1 MKKFSLS
8 LCLTLTALS
17 LLCACGDASGKQ
29 TPSGSNDETTA
40 PVTAAESESTRP
52 ACKLPDSLDFGGEVF
67 KTLTFTWQGYRY
79 YFFADETNGD
89 VMNDAVYAR
98 TAAIEEKL
106 NVDLQHNLLNDTTTP
121 AIANEI
127 KPLIMAGDDVYQ
139 QILFHCID
147 SIAAFSSGGMLYN
160 LDTLPHID
168 TDAEWWNKEQ
178 MDTLRL
184 GQNTYFAVND
194 YMLPAPYIVF
204 FSKDMVNNLDL
215 ENPYQL
221 VYDGAWTLD
230 KFTEMVRSV
239 VADLDGNG
247 KMEEEYDRYGVT
259 ATEISKYVSFVTG
272 AEQYITEKGSD
283 GHVTLAMNTEKMQ
296 SLMER
301 FSDLAKLDA
310 FHIPVAEHE
319 GYHITLDTGRLLF
332 DLEALTWA
340 ENMRDYTVDFGFLPY
355 PKYDEAQKSYRSLDW
370 GGLMGI
376 PVTISNPDMVG
387 AVLELQAY
395 ESANDVIPTYYDT
408 VLTGKL
414 ARDEDASKMLDIVF
428 DTICYEPGGNYF
440 GFSAGFNDL
449 FFSLPNQAIKAKS
462 ADFAS
467 FYKRA
472 EKSALRTINNFYE
485 ALEVAEAE

>member
-1 MKKFSLS
+1 MKKWSLS
-8 LCLTLTALS
+8 LCLTLTALAM
-17 LLCACGDASGKQ
+17 LCACGDAQIVQESPDNG
-29 TPSGSNDETTA
+29 TDTTA
-40 PVTAAESESTRP
+40 SVTEAASESTRP
-52 ACKLPDSLDFGGEVF
+52 ACKLPDSLDFGGDVF

-79 YFFADETNGD
+79 YFFADEANGD
-89 VMNDAVYAR
+89 VMNDAIYAR
-98 TAAIEEKL
+98 TVAIEEKL
-106 NVDLQHNLLNDTTTP
+106 NVDLQYNRINDIQTY
-121 AIANEI
+121 AISNEI

-147 SIAAFSSGGMLYN
+147 SISAFSSTGLLYN

-168 TDAEWWNKEQ
+168 TEAEWWNKEQ

-194 YMLPAPYIVF
+194 YMLPTPYIVF

-221 VYDGAWTLD
+221 VYDGKWTLD

-283 GHVTLAMNTEKMQ
+283 GHIALAMNTEKMQ

-310 FHIPVAEHE
+310 FHLPVAQHE
-319 GYHITLDTGRLLF
+319 GYHVTLDTGRLLF
-332 DLEALTWA
+332 DLEDLTWA

-355 PKYDEAQKSYRSLDW
+355 PKYDEAQKTYRSLDW

-376 PVTISNPDMVG
+376 PVTITNPEMVG

-395 ESANDVIPTYYDT
+395 ESANDVIPTYYDV

-414 ARDEDASKMLDIVF
+414 ARDEDAAKMLDIVF

-440 GFSAGFNDL
+440 GFASGFFDL
-449 FFSLPNQAIKAKS
+449 FFALPNLAIMQKS

-467 FYKRA
+467 YYKKA
-472 EKSALRTINNFYE
+472 EKSAQRIINDFYE
-485 ALEVAEAE
+485 SLDELESN